1 MIEKVSRKIFKFL
14 GSDLFFK
21 LIIGWFILETLWAA
35 FSLAYPM
42 AFDEN
47 YHLGIIQVYAN
58 QWSPII
64 AHQPA
69 GTSSLGEL
77 PYLPSFL
84 YHYLMSFPYRL
95 IHLFTAD
102 QTTIVIILRLLD
114 IAMFTGGLVIF
125 KRLLQKLGVSKL
137 IINLSTLMMTFAPSV
152 VLLGAEINYDNL
164 LFLATPIFL
173 IFTLNIV
180 NSLRK
185 NQTINFKDL
194 AWLII
199 IGTLASLVKYPF
211 LPIFAA
217 AVVVLLVL
225 WLKNKQRRKT
235 WDSIWQSFTKL
246 STILKTTLIVLLVVS
261 VGFFTYRYG
270 TNLVVLHDIDPS
282 CDKVLSTNDCSDYG
296 PWIRDYTL
304 KQSNLANGT
313 VIHANSPLFE
323 AAWIWGMIHRLYFS
337 INSTYDNHGPI
348 PIQLI
353 LVTLIALFGVI
364 FTAIFW
370 RKIRRRSRAL
380 WVMLVIILAYIV
392 SLQYVNYSSYAKLGA
407 FMAINGRYLI
417 PLLPIIFATVALGF
431 SEFFNRVAPHRTLQA
446 KAIFVVVVLFLSLFG
461 AGMFSYIIYAS
472 SSWYWPHSP
481 LIGFNHWLH
490 TIITPLTL
498 GGTQQIL
505 WWE

>member
-1 MIEKVSRKIFKFL
+1 MIEKASRKLFKFL
-14 GSDLFFK
+14 SSDLFFK
-21 LIIGWFILETLWAA
+21 LIIVWFIVETLWAA
-35 FSLAYPM
+35 FSLVYPM

-47 YHLGIIQVYAN
+47 YHLGIIQVYAS

-64 AHQPA
+64 GHQPA
-69 GTSSLGEL
+69 GTSYLGEL
-77 PYLPSFL
+77 TYLPSFL

-95 IHLFTAD
+95 IHLFTSD
-102 QTTIVIILRLLD
+102 QTTTVIILRLLD
-114 IAMFTGGLVIF
+114 IAMFTGGLVVF

-137 IINLSTLMMTFAPSV
+137 ITNLSTLMMTFAPSV
-152 VLLGAEINYDNL
+152 VLLAAEINYDNM

-185 NQTINFKDL
+185 NQAINFKDL

-199 IGTLASLVKYPF
+199 VGTLASLVKYPF

-217 AVVVLLVL
+217 AVVIILVL
-225 WLKNKQRRKT
+225 WLKHKQRRHT

-261 VGFFTYRYG
+261 VGFFAYRYG
-270 TNLVVLHDIDPS
+270 TNLVELHDIDPS

-304 KQSNLANGT
+304 RESNLANGT

-337 INSTYDNHGPI
+337 INYTYDNDGPI

-353 LVTLIALFGVI
+353 LVSLIALFGVI
-364 FTAIFW
+364 FSVAFW
-370 RKIRRRSRAL
+370 RKIWQRAPML
-380 WVMLVIILAYIV
+380 WVMLLIVLTYIV

-417 PLLPIIFATVALGF
+417 PLLPIIFATVAMGF
-431 SEFFNRVAPHRTLQA
+431 SEFFNRVARKHSLRT
-446 KAIFVVVVLFLSLFG
+446 KAIFTIIVLFLSLFG
-461 AGMFSYIIYAS
+461 AGMFSYIIYAD
-472 SSWYWPHSP
+472 SSWYWPNSP
-481 LIGFNHWLH
+481 LLGFNHWLQ